1 MKIST
6 IISLVSLVAAAPAP
20 KPRGVISNPALGH
33 DGIPCSK
40 ANAASAANCRP
51 GAVANP
57 PSRGCEASEMCRGGS
72 GSRVSFEFTASTPIG
87 ADANVSRAACVYCAH
102 LTNGAVSIMLKS
114 IGQPLVPSQL
124 PVLEPGDDEA
134 LVQIHSAGLIPIDW
148 ELRDNGILG
157 IDDRLPAVL
166 GFEGVG
172 TIAKYSAGASS
183 KLPIGTRVIFKGGS
197 SHATPFVYGALQ
209 ENVPTPIQF
218 LVAVPEGYTSE
229 QAASLTINP
238 FTAAVCLFHEAGI
251 SVPLPGSSKGI
262 SYAYSSIKLVIF
274 GAGTNVGKF
283 IVQLACIAGF
293 WIIAAVASPSAFK
306 DLKSYGATHVVGDGL
321 QYVIDAS
328 PGASAE
334 PDRNLGVFKQAGGSL
349 VQLSVGDGFKDSS
362 KSAAEA
368 KGVSLKRIF
377 ADYSIQ
383 REFAAEWIPLFQAW
397 LKEGKIQVPSIEVI
411 PSLDAGKIN
420 AALDDIKSARSGAK
434 YVVKVS
440 T

>member
-1 MKIST
+1 MPQLRI
-6 IISLVSLVAAAPAP
+6 PATQT
-20 KPRGVISNPALGH
+20 
-33 DGIPCSK
+33 
-40 ANAASAANCRP
+40 
-51 GAVANP
+51 AV
-57 PSRGCEASEMCRGGS
+57 
-72 GSRVSFEFTASTPIG
+72 V
-87 ADANVSRAACVYCAH
+87 
-102 LTNGAVSIMLKS
+102 LKS

-134 LVQIHSAGLIPIDW
+134 LLQIHSAGLIPLDW

-157 IDDRLPAVL
+157 IDNRLPAVL

-172 TIAKYSAGASS
+172 TIAKYGTGTAS

-197 SHATPFVYGALQ
+197 SHTTPFVYGALQ
-209 ENVPTPIQF
+209 EYVPTPTQF

-238 FTAAVCLFHEAGI
+238 FTAAVCLFHEAGVAI
-251 SVPLPGSSKGI
+251 PLPGSSKAK
-262 SYAYSSIKLVIF
+262 SYNYSSIKLVVF

-283 IVQLACIAGF
+283 IVQLACITGF
-293 WIIAAVASPSAFK
+293 GTIVAVASPSAFK
-306 DLKSYGATHVVGDGL
+306 DLKSYGATHVIDRHSQDIVAQVLKIVGDDL
-321 QYVIDAS
+321 QYVIDAT

-334 PDRNLGVFKQAGGSL
+334 PDRNLEVFKQAGGSL
-349 VQLSVGDGFKDSS
+349 VQLSVGDAFKDSS

-368 KGVSLKRIF
+368 KGVSLRRIF

-383 REFAAEWIPLFQAW
+383 PQFAAEWIPLFQAW
-397 LKEGKIQVPSIEVI
+397 LKEGKIQVPSIQVI
-411 PSLDAGKIN
+411 PTLDAGKIN
-420 AALDDIKSARSGAK
+420 AALDDVKAAKSGAK

>member
-1 MKIST
+1 MCHL
-6 IISLVSLVAAAPAP
+6 SLP
-20 KPRGVISNPALGH
+20 
-33 DGIPCSK
+33 
-40 ANAASAANCRP
+40 SAQT
-51 GAVANP
+51 AV
-57 PSRGCEASEMCRGGS
+57 
-72 GSRVSFEFTASTPIG
+72 V
-87 ADANVSRAACVYCAH
+87 
-102 LTNGAVSIMLKS
+102 LKS
-114 IGQPLVPSQL
+114 IGQPLVSTQL
-124 PVLEPGDDEA
+124 PVLEPGDDEV

-148 ELRDNGILG
+148 EFRDKGILG
-157 IDDRLPAVL
+157 IGDRLPAVL

-172 TIAKYSAGASS
+172 TIVKHGAGAST
-183 KLPIGTRVIFKGGS
+183 KFPIGTRVIFKGGS

-209 ENVPTPIQF
+209 EYVPTPAQF
-218 LVAVPEGYTSE
+218 LIGVPEGYTSE

-251 SVPLPGSSKGI
+251 AVPLPGSSKAK
-262 SYAYSSIKLVIF
+262 SYNYSSIKLVVF

-293 WIIAAVASPSAFK
+293 GTIVAVASPPAFK
-306 DLKSYGATHVVGDGL
+306 DLKSYGATHVIDRHSLGIVGQVLKVVGDDL
-321 QYVIDAS
+321 QYVIDAT

-334 PDRNLGVFKQAGGSL
+334 PDRNLEVFKRAGGSL
-349 VQLSVGDGFKDSS
+349 VQLSVGDAFKDSS

-383 REFAAEWIPLFQAW
+383 PEFAVEWIPLFQAW
-397 LKEGKIQVPSIEVI
+397 LKEGKIQVPSIQVI
-411 PSLDAGKIN
+411 PTLDAGKIN
-420 AALDDIKSARSGAK
+420 AALDDVKAAKGGIK